1 MEIFLWMWN
10 WRISMLYVD
19 VPLTVRY
26 AETDRMGIVHHSN
39 YPVWFEVGRTEYIKK
54 FGISYSCIESKGIIL
69 PLLELKCKY
78 INSSTYE
85 DKIIVRTSIKSYS
98 KTRLN
103 FYYEVFKEQDMKNPI
118 TIGETAHVWTNT
130 SLKPLNLERHFP
142 ELYHII
148 EISALEENG
157 QTAATQHQP

>member
-1 MEIFLWMWN
+1 MF
-10 WRISMLYVD
+10 YVD
-19 VPLTVRY
+19 IPLTVRY

-39 YPVWFEVGRTEYIKK
+39 YPVWFEVGRTEYINKSR
-54 FGISYSCIESKGIIL
+54 ISYSNVESKGILL

-78 INSSTYE
+78 ISSSTYE

-103 FYYEVFKEQDMKNPI
+103 FYYEVFKEQDMENPI

-130 SLKPLNLERHFP
+130 FLKPINLQKHFP

-148 EISALEENG
+148 SINAIEEN
-157 QTAATQHQP
+157 

>member
-1 MEIFLWMWN
+1 MYYF
-10 WRISMLYVD
+10 D
-19 VPLTVRY
+19 THLTVRY

-39 YPVWFEVGRTEYIKK
+39 YAVWFEQGRTEFIVKC
-54 FGISYSCIESKGIIL
+54 GISYSEIESKGILL
-69 PLLELKCKY
+69 PLIELKCKF

-103 FYYEVFKEQDMKNPI
+103 FYYEVYKEQDMSKPI
-118 TIGETAHVWTNT
+118 TTGETIHVWTNRD
-130 SLKPLNLERHFP
+130 LKPINLQKHFP

-148 EISALEENG
+148 AINAIENKNSDDV
-157 QTAATQHQP
+157 